1 RSKRDWSSDVCSSD
15 LGTLSAAFVRSPY
28 AHAKFNVIDA
38 DAAFEV
44 PGVIAIFTM
53 ESLRKYLRM
62 ERLVV
67 GMPSSSFLLNI
78 DRPVLADG
86 EVCYVGE
93 PIAIVVAEN
102 RYAAEDAAELIDVDF
117 EPLPGISD
125 CREAFAADAARVH
138 EKTDHNMI
146 AAFDFK

>member
-1 RSKRDWSSDVCSSD
+1 MTDRNAVIGEAVGRLEDDALIRGEGRFLD
-15 LGTLSAAFVRSPY
+15 DIRIAGTLSAAFVRSPY

-67 GMPSSSFLLNI
+67 GMPSSSFLLII
-78 DRPVLADG
+78 DMSVFIYV
-86 EVCYVGE
+86 EVFYVC
-93 PIAIVVAEN
+93 
-102 RYAAEDAAELIDVDF
+102 ELIEF
-117 EPLPGISD
+117 ILTETRLTT
-125 CREAFAADAARVH
+125 EY
-138 EKTDHNMI
+138 
-146 AAFDFK
+146 